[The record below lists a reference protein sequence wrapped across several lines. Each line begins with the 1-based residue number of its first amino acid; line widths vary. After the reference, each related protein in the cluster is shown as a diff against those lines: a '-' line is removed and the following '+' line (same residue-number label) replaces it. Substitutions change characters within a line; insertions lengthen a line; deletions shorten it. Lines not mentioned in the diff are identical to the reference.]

1 MQSPLPGPVLPLSF
15 YLRPTPEVARD
26 LLGALLV
33 RETVEGRIVGRIV
46 ETEAY
51 HEEGDE
57 ASHSHRGRTARN
69 AVMFGPP
76 GRLYVYFTYGMH
88 YCMNVV
94 TEEEG
99 VGAAVLIR
107 AIEPLEGCALMRA
120 NRLRR
125 STARVAT
132 PRPIPDRDL
141 ARGPARACAAYDID
155 THREWRIPVGTRP
168 PPLRGR
174 ARLTPT
180 PAPSSPPPASASP
193 APPTS
198 PGASTSPETP
208 RSPAPD
214 GSVDALVHPKGR

>member
-1 MQSPLPGPVLPLSF
+1 MKTPLPGPVLPLSF

-26 LLGALLV
+26 LLGVLLV
-33 RETVEGRIVGRIV
+33 RETAEGRIVGRIV

-155 THREWRIPVGTRP
+155 RTANGASLSGPDLHLCAG
-168 PPLRGR
+168 
-174 ARLTPT
+174 A
-180 PAPSSPPPASASP
+180 PASPPPPRIIASSRIGITRATHLAWRFHLAGNP
-193 APPTS
+193 AVSRP
-198 PGASTSPETP
+198 
-208 RSPAPD
+208 
-214 GSVDALVHPKGR
+214 

>member
-26 LLGALLV
+26 LLGALFV
-33 RETVEGRIVGRIV
+33 RETAEGRIVGRIV

-51 HEEGDE
+51 HEDDE

-99 VGAAVLIR
+99 VGSAVLIR
-107 AIEPLEGCALMRA
+107 AIEPLEGCVLMRG

-125 STARVAT
+125 STARVPT
-132 PRPIPDRDL
+132 PRPNPDRHL
-141 ARGPARACAAYDID
+141 GGGPARACAAYDID
-155 THREWRIPVGTRP
+155 RTANGASLSGPDLHLCAG
-168 PPLRGR
+168 
-174 ARLTPT
+174 A
-180 PAPSSPPPASASP
+180 PASPSSPRTII
-193 APPTS
+193 TS
-198 PGASTSPETP
+198 TRIGISRATHLAWRFHLAGNPCVS
-208 RSPAPD
+208 
-214 GSVDALVHPKGR
+214 HP

>member
-1 MQSPLPGPVLPLSF
+1 MLTPLPGPVLPLTF
-15 YLRPTPEVARD
+15 FLRPTPEVARD
-26 LLGALLV
+26 LLGVLLV
-33 RETVEGRIVGRIV
+33 RETVAGRITGRIV

-57 ASHSHRGRTARN
+57 ASHSHRGRTERN

-107 AIEPLEGCALMRA
+107 AIEPLEGLDLMRG

-125 STARVAT
+125 STARAAT

-155 THREWRIPVGTRP
+155 RTSNGASLSGPDLHLCAG
-168 PPLRGR
+168 
-174 ARLTPT
+174 
-180 PAPSSPPPASASP
+180 AP
-193 APPTS
+193 
-198 PGASTSPETP
+198 ASTSSP
-208 RSPAPD
+208 RTIITSTRIGISRAT
-214 GSVDALVHPKGR
+214 SHPWRFHLAGNPFVSHP